1 MTDLPPVPA
10 LALPAP
16 VLVVEDEPLVRARL
30 ERLLHQLGYPADAL
44 LFAGSLAEA
53 RGRLADAPVALALV
67 DLGLPDGNG
76 IELIAELRAADPALG
91 ILVISAWST
100 EDAILA
106 ALRAGATGYLL
117 KERDDLEVLI
127 SLRSVLR
134 GGAPIDPFVARRIIA
149 ELRPRPRSP
158 PARRPAKRSARAK
171 TRSCTW
177 WPRVGQPGDRRPAA
191 SVPLHR
197 RMPHQAHLPQAG
209 GVLAHRAI
217 HAARARPARLT
228 RPTPV
233 ARRAGRALAAMLGLL
248 ALLILCGG
256 ARAATAD
263 AAGDCAARILDVR
276 IAQALPDGARPADGP
291 AWRPVTLPTIER
303 ALARPYRQGLVP
315 DRLAL

>member
-149 ELRPRPRSP
+149 ELRPAPAQPASP
-158 PARRPAKRSARAK
+158 PPGETLS
-171 TRSCTW
+171 
-177 WPRVGQPGDRRPAA
+177 PREDQI
-191 SVPLHR
+191 LHLVAEGLGNR
-197 RMPHQAHLPQAG
+197 EIADQLHLSRYT
-209 GVLAHRAI
+209 VECHIKHIYRKLAVSSRTRAI
-217 HAARARPARLT
+217 HAARSR
-228 RPTPV
+228 
-233 ARRAGRALAAMLGLL
+233 GLL
-248 ALLILCGG
+248 
-256 ARAATAD
+256 D
-263 AAGDCAARILDVR
+263 
-276 IAQALPDGARPADGP
+276 
-291 AWRPVTLPTIER
+291 
-303 ALARPYRQGLVP
+303 
-315 DRLAL
+315 